1 MDFEK
6 FVIDNITDIRSELKE
21 MDEKISDLCTR
32 TTLTEHKIEDVV
44 TQKVDAKANKFKYIT
59 IILASITT
67 ISVIKALVW
76 G

>member
-6 FVIDNITDIRSELKE
+6 FVIDKLEII
-21 MDEKISDLCTR
+21 DEKISDLCTR

-44 TQKVDAKANKFKYIT
+44 TQKVDEKATKFKIIT
-59 IILASITT
+59 IILASITA
-67 ISVIKALVW
+67 ISILKSIFI

>member
-6 FVIDNITDIRSELKE
+6 YVIDKLDII
-21 MDEKISDLCTR
+21 DEKISDLCTR
-32 TTLTEHKIEDVV
+32 TSLTEHKINDVV
-44 TQKVDAKANKFKYIT
+44 SEKVDAKANKFKYIT

-67 ISVIKALVW
+67 ISVIKALIW